1 MYIGGH
7 DYRHSRYAM
16 RRGRPHGAAPTRLC
30 AVGAYGSLFWGN
42 QMMNANIIEIV
53 EILKNRHETISFA
66 ESCTGGGLT
75 HAFALVPGVSSI
87 LRGGIVAYH
96 PEVKI
101 GQLHVL
107 PAIIERNGIVSR
119 ETAIAM
125 AAGVAQA
132 LAADW
137 SAATTGYAG
146 PTGGDN
152 RYGVGT
158 VCYAIMCPKHAVFQT
173 GCLHLNGS
181 REQIMMRA
189 VDEVVRQIGM
199 IVCA

>member
-1 MYIGGH
+1 MKTMYIGGAWL
-7 DYRHSRYAM
+7 S
-16 RRGRPHGAAPTRLC
+16 AAPIRHAL
-30 AVGAYGSLFWGN
+30 AYAPVAHTARFNGTG
-42 QMMNANIIEIV
+42 ICEIV

-75 HAFALVPGVSSI
+75 HAFAQVPGVSAI

-107 PAIIERNGIVSR
+107 PEIIERHGIVSR
-119 ETAIAM
+119 ETAVAM

-137 SAATTGYAG
+137 AAATTGYAG

-158 VCYAIMCPKHAVFQT
+158 VCYAIICPKHAVFET

-181 REQIMMRA
+181 REQIMQQA
-189 VDEVVRQIGM
+189 VDEVVRCIARRGE
-199 IVCA
+199 CN